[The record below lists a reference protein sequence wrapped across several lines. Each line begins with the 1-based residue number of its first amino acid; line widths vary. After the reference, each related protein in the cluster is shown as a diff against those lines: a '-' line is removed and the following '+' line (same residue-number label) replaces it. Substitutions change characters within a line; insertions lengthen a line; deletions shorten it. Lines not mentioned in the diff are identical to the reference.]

1 MGMER
6 VWRMISSMKRILH
19 LERRLTLQESYRVLD
34 ISEEIAHYVRMIQEY
49 EHSVSFVVVEV
60 PELASRFRETP
71 RAIKDGLLI
80 LKHRGLADQVAP
92 GYWRLKVAG
101 TLRTDAG
108 AA

>member
-1 MGMER
+1 MFREQLRQVFGFL
-6 VWRMISSMKRILH
+6 KRALRI
-19 LERRLTLQESYRVLD
+19 EQRLTLQESYGVLD
-34 ISEEIAHYVRMIQEY
+34 ISEEIAHYVLMIQEY

-80 LKHRGLADQVAP
+80 LEHRGLADQVAP
-92 GYWRLKVAG
+92 GYWRLKVAD